1 MREEERARV
10 WRVVGFVGKC
20 WDPVSR
26 SGSEAQVG
34 VLHADQSRRDDND
47 GVLVWANM
55 LEPGGR

>member
-1 MREEERARV
+1 M

-26 SGSEAQVG
+26 NDSEAQVG

>member
-1 MREEERARV
+1 MWRAV
-10 WRVVGFVGKC
+10 DFVGMY

-26 SGSEAQVG
+26 SGSEARVG
-34 VLHADQSRRDDND
+34 VLHTGQSRRDDND